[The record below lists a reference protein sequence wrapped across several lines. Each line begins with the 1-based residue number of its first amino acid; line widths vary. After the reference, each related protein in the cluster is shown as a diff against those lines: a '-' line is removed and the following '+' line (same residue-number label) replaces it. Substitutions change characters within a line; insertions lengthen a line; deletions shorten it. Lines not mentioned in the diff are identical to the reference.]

1 MILLTLHLL
10 SFPFEDDTKVNPYA
24 GGDGEYR
31 DACPSSL
38 HRCLLDSPPKR
49 VQPSPGLFAFW
60 RRKWQPTPILLP
72 RKFHGWRR
80 LVGYSPW
87 GCKESDTPERLHFL
101 CFYSLTGGEGN
112 DHSLG
117 FSNLLLGGQVQE
129 VVGASGH
136 TLPRL
141 KKQIYI

>member
-72 RKFHGWRR
+72 SKFHGWRR

-101 CFYSLTGGEGN
+101 S
-112 DHSLG
+112 
-117 FSNLLLGGQVQE
+117 LLLLLDWGRGKRPQPGLLQPPAWWAGAGSGGSFW
-129 VVGASGH
+129 AH
-136 TLPRL
+136 TA
-141 KKQIYI
+141 